1 MLFLKEKG
9 DENDEQIYRRKA
21 SDFGPG
27 GFLWPWPLVD
37 TSGPNYAWLHLC
49 HSFTGDNLGYECKAY
64 ISNAESIQLTII
76 LNRIAD
82 L

>member
-9 DENDEQIYRRKA
+9 DENDEQTYRRKA

-37 TSGPNYAWLHLC
+37 TSGPNYAWLHLSVWPQF
-49 HSFTGDNLGYECKAY
+49 HW
-64 ISNAESIQLTII
+64 
-76 LNRIAD
+76 R
-82 L
+82 